1 MEWNNITVKGFISD
15 ALRESAEETRM
26 SMISVDVG
34 AEGTHEY
41 ASGISAGEVI
51 KNVHGRKSGAVA
63 ALVNGVER
71 DFSFELDSD
80 CSVETILGE
89 SEAGLYILR
98 HSCAHLLAQAVV
110 EMFPDAKPTIGP
122 PIDHGFYYDFHMD
135 PIGDAELR
143 ALEKK
148 MNEHVRANHQ
158 IIREELDNDSLRE
171 MFSDNK
177 FKLEIMDDKIGHDVG
192 SSAYCQ
198 GDFIDLCRGPHV
210 PATSHLR
217 WFKLTSTSTAYWRAD
232 SKRES
237 LVRIYGMCYATKEGL
252 KERQRQIE
260 EAAKRD
266 HKKIGK
272 EMELYMIDELIGKGL
287 PVWLPNGEILK
298 SEIERYA
305 VETEEAYGYDRVTTP
320 VLAKQQL
327 FECSGHLPHYADS
340 MYPPMEMDDGTY
352 YLKAMNCPMHHLVF
366 RNKKRS
372 YRELPIR
379 IAEYGTVYRNELSG
393 TLAGLLRVRMLSMN
407 DAHIYC
413 TLDQVGDEVRANVQ
427 MVNDYYRTFGFENF
441 HMRLSLWD
449 PENTE
454 KYIGDAE
461 IWESTQEHLRSIL
474 VDLGIPFVEA
484 AGEAAFYGPKIDIQF
499 TTALGREE
507 SMSTIQLDFA
517 AKERFELSYKDENG
531 EENDEVFVIH
541 RAPLSTHERFVAFLI
556 EHWIGN
562 FPTWLSPVQVQV
574 ITISEKQREY
584 AGVVRDALAA
594 AGVRVRVDDS
604 DATIGKKIRMH
615 RKMRPAYMLILGEEE
630 AAGRT
635 VSIRARNGD
644 QSNGVALD
652 EFVAGIFAEITNRER
667 ELALVAAS
675 E

>member
-1 MEWNNITVKGFISD
+1 
-15 ALRESAEETRM
+15 M
-26 SMISVDVG
+26 SMITVNVG
-34 AEGTHEY
+34 ADGAHEY

-51 KNVHGRKSGAVA
+51 LNVHGKRSGAVA
-63 ALVNGVER
+63 ALIDGVER
-71 DFSFELDSD
+71 DFSFILDSD
-80 CSVETILGE
+80 CSLEPINGE

-135 PIGDAELR
+135 PIGDTELR
-143 ALEKK
+143 AIEKK
-148 MNEHVRANHQ
+148 MNQHIRSNHT
-158 IIREELDNDSLRE
+158 IIREEMDNDSLRE
-171 MFSDNK
+171 MFADNK
-177 FKLEIMDDKIGHDVG
+177 FKIEIMDDKIGHDVG
-192 SSAYCQ
+192 SSAYRQ

-237 LVRIYGMCYATKEGL
+237 LVRIYGMCYATKDGL

-260 EAAKRD
+260 EAGKRD

-320 VLAKQQL
+320 VLAKQEL
-327 FECSGHLPHYADS
+327 FECSGHLPHYAEG

-352 YLKAMNCPMHHLVF
+352 YLKAMNCPMHHLIF

-372 YRELPIR
+372 YRELPLR

-393 TLAGLLRVRMLSMN
+393 TLSGLLRVRMLSMN

-427 MVNDYYRTFGFENF
+427 MVSDYYRTFGFENF
-441 HMRLSLWD
+441 HFRLSLWD

-454 KYIGDAE
+454 KYIGE
-461 IWESTQEHLRSIL
+461 VSNWEATQNHLRQIL
-474 VDLGIPFVEA
+474 DEMKMPYVEA
-484 AGEAAFYGPKIDIQF
+484 VGEAAFYGPKIDIQF

-517 AKERFELSYKDENG
+517 AKDRFELSYKDENG
-531 EENDEVFVIH
+531 EENGEVFVIH
-541 RAPLSTHERFVAFLI
+541 RAPLSTHERFVAFLT

-584 AGVVRDALAA
+584 AGVVSEALAA

-630 AAGRT
+630 AADST

-644 QSNGVALD
+644 QAKGVALD
-652 EFVAGIFAEITNRER
+652 EFVASIFAEITNRER
-667 ELALVAAS
+667 ELSLVP
-675 E
+675 

>member
-1 MEWNNITVKGFISD
+1 M
-15 ALRESAEETRM
+15 A
-26 SMISVDVG
+26 MISVDVG
-34 AEGTHEY
+34 AEGAHEY
-41 ASGISAGEVI
+41 ASGITAGEVI
-51 KNVHGRKSGAVA
+51 HNVHGRKSGAVA
-63 ALVNGVER
+63 ALVDGVER
-71 DFSFELDSD
+71 DFSHILDAN
-80 CSVETILGE
+80 CSVEPILGE
-89 SEAGLYILR
+89 SDAGLYILR
-98 HSCAHLLAQAVV
+98 HSCAHLLAQAVT
-110 EMFPDAKPTIGP
+110 ELYPEAKPTIGP
-122 PIDHGFYYDFHMD
+122 PIDHGFYYDFHME
-135 PIGDAELR
+135 PIGEEQLR
-143 ALEKK
+143 AIEKK
-148 MNEHVRANHQ
+148 MNEHIRANHE

-171 MFSDNK
+171 MFGDNK

-192 SSAYCQ
+192 SSAYRQ

-210 PATSHLR
+210 PSTAHLR

-237 LVRIYGMCYATKEGL
+237 LVRIYGMCYATKDGL
-252 KERQRQIE
+252 KTRQRQIE

-327 FECSGHLPHYADS
+327 FECSGHLPHYADG

-441 HMRLSLWD
+441 HLRLSLWD

-474 VDLGIPFVEA
+474 VDMGVPFVEA
-484 AGEAAFYGPKIDIQF
+484 VGEAAFYGPKIDIQF

-517 AKERFELSYKDENG
+517 AKDRFELSYKDENG
-531 EENDEVFVIH
+531 EENGEVFVIH
-541 RAPLSTHERFVAFLI
+541 RAPLSTHERFVAFLT

-615 RKMRPAYMLILGEEE
+615 RKMRPAYMLILGEDE
-630 AAGRT
+630 AANRT

-644 QSNGVALD
+644 QCNGIGLD

-667 ELALVAAS
+667 DLSLVPS

>member
-1 MEWNNITVKGFISD
+1 
-15 ALRESAEETRM
+15 M
-26 SMISVDVG
+26 SMITVNVG
-34 AEGTHEY
+34 ADGAHEY

-51 KNVHGRKSGAVA
+51 LNVHGKRSGAVA
-63 ALVNGVER
+63 ALIDGVER
-71 DFSFELDSD
+71 DFSFILDSD
-80 CSVETILGE
+80 CSLEPINGE

-135 PIGDAELR
+135 PIGDTELR
-143 ALEKK
+143 AIEKK
-148 MNEHVRANHQ
+148 MNQHIRSNHT
-158 IIREELDNDSLRE
+158 IIREEMDNDSLRE
-171 MFSDNK
+171 MFADNK
-177 FKLEIMDDKIGHDVG
+177 FKIEIMDDKIGHDVG
-192 SSAYCQ
+192 SSAYRQ

-260 EAAKRD
+260 EAGKRD

-320 VLAKQQL
+320 VLAKQEL
-327 FECSGHLPHYADS
+327 FECSGHLPHYAEG

-352 YLKAMNCPMHHLVF
+352 YLKAMNCPMHHLIF

-372 YRELPIR
+372 YRELPLR

-393 TLAGLLRVRMLSMN
+393 TLSGLLRVRMLSMN

-427 MVNDYYRTFGFENF
+427 MVSDYYRTFGFENF
-441 HMRLSLWD
+441 HFRLSLWD

-454 KYIGDAE
+454 KYIGE
-461 IWESTQEHLRSIL
+461 VSNWEATQNHLRQIL
-474 VDLGIPFVEA
+474 DEMKMPYVEA
-484 AGEAAFYGPKIDIQF
+484 VGEAAFYGPKIDIQF

-517 AKERFELSYKDENG
+517 AKDRFELSYKDENG
-531 EENDEVFVIH
+531 EENGEVFVIH
-541 RAPLSTHERFVAFLI
+541 RAPLSTHERFVAFLT

-584 AGVVRDALAA
+584 AGVVSEALAA

-630 AAGRT
+630 AADST

-644 QSNGVALD
+644 QAKGVTLD
-652 EFVAGIFAEITNRER
+652 EFVASIFAEITNRER
-667 ELALVAAS
+667 ELSLVP
-675 E
+675 

>member
-1 MEWNNITVKGFISD
+1 
-15 ALRESAEETRM
+15 M
-26 SMISVDVG
+26 SMITVDVG
-34 AEGTHEY
+34 ADGAHEY

-51 KNVHGRKSGAVA
+51 LNVHGKRSGAVA
-63 ALVNGVER
+63 ALIDGVER
-71 DFSFELDSD
+71 DFSFILDSN
-80 CSVETILGE
+80 CSLEPINGE

-143 ALEKK
+143 AIEKK
-148 MNEHVRANHQ
+148 MNQHIRSNHT
-158 IIREELDNDSLRE
+158 IIREEMDNDSLRE
-171 MFSDNK
+171 MFADNK
-177 FKLEIMDDKIGHDVG
+177 FKIEIMDDKIGHDVG
-192 SSAYCQ
+192 SSAYRQ

-260 EAAKRD
+260 EAGKRD

-320 VLAKQQL
+320 VLAKQEL
-327 FECSGHLPHYADS
+327 FECSGHLPHYAEG

-352 YLKAMNCPMHHLVF
+352 YLKAMNCPMHHLIF

-372 YRELPIR
+372 YRELPLR

-393 TLAGLLRVRMLSMN
+393 TLSGLLRVRMLSMN

-427 MVNDYYRTFGFENF
+427 MVSDYYRTFGFENF
-441 HMRLSLWD
+441 HFRLSLWD

-454 KYIGDAE
+454 KYIGE
-461 IWESTQEHLRSIL
+461 VSNWEATQNHLRQIL
-474 VDLGIPFVEA
+474 DEMKMPYVEA
-484 AGEAAFYGPKIDIQF
+484 VGEAAFYGPKIDIQF

-517 AKERFELSYKDENG
+517 AKDRFELSYKDENG
-531 EENDEVFVIH
+531 EENGEVFVIH
-541 RAPLSTHERFVAFLI
+541 RAPLSTHERFVAFLT

-584 AGVVRDALAA
+584 AGVVSEALAA

-630 AAGRT
+630 AADST

-644 QSNGVALD
+644 QAKGVALD
-652 EFVAGIFAEITNRER
+652 EFVASIFAEITNRER
-667 ELALVAAS
+667 ELSLVPS
-675 E
+675 

>member
-1 MEWNNITVKGFISD
+1 
-15 ALRESAEETRM
+15 M
-26 SMISVDVG
+26 SMITVNVG
-34 AEGTHEY
+34 ADGAHEY

-51 KNVHGRKSGAVA
+51 LNVHGKRSGAVA
-63 ALVNGVER
+63 ALIDGVER
-71 DFSFELDSD
+71 DFSFILDSD
-80 CSVETILGE
+80 CSLEPINGE

-135 PIGDAELR
+135 PIGDTELR
-143 ALEKK
+143 AIEKK
-148 MNEHVRANHQ
+148 MNQHIRSNHT
-158 IIREELDNDSLRE
+158 IIREEMDNDSLRE
-171 MFSDNK
+171 MFADNK
-177 FKLEIMDDKIGHDVG
+177 FKIEIMDDKIGHDVG
-192 SSAYCQ
+192 SSAYRQ

-237 LVRIYGMCYATKEGL
+237 LVRIYGMCYATKDGL

-260 EAAKRD
+260 EAGKRD

-320 VLAKQQL
+320 VLAKQEL
-327 FECSGHLPHYADS
+327 FECSGHLPHYAEG

-352 YLKAMNCPMHHLVF
+352 YLKAMNCPMHHLIF

-372 YRELPIR
+372 YRELPLR

-393 TLAGLLRVRMLSMN
+393 TLSGLLRVRMLSMN

-427 MVNDYYRTFGFENF
+427 MVSDYYRTFGFENF
-441 HMRLSLWD
+441 HFRLSLWD

-454 KYIGDAE
+454 KYIGE
-461 IWESTQEHLRSIL
+461 VSNWEATQNHLRQIL
-474 VDLGIPFVEA
+474 DEMKMPYVEA
-484 AGEAAFYGPKIDIQF
+484 VGEAAFYGPKICLLY
-499 TTALGREE
+499 T
-507 SMSTIQLDFA
+507 
-517 AKERFELSYKDENG
+517 
-531 EENDEVFVIH
+531 
-541 RAPLSTHERFVAFLI
+541 
-556 EHWIGN
+556 
-562 FPTWLSPVQVQV
+562 SP
-574 ITISEKQREY
+574 RP
-584 AGVVRDALAA
+584 RD
-594 AGVRVRVDDS
+594 RTRS
-604 DATIGKKIRMH
+604 
-615 RKMRPAYMLILGEEE
+615 ILPSS
-630 AAGRT
+630 A
-635 VSIRARNGD
+635 
-644 QSNGVALD
+644 
-652 EFVAGIFAEITNRER
+652 
-667 ELALVAAS
+667 
-675 E
+675 